1 MVGKGP
7 LDIRTVR
14 WKKLPA
20 VIGALVAS
28 VFLLGSSVT
37 FCDTGD
43 TYNKAYDQ
51 SDEYSSRWYSGQE
64 QITPEWTPD
73 GSHIVF
79 GHAGRIY
86 VVDANGSKLQS
97 LSGSFEPAGLYS
109 ETAEIDFSPSVSPDG
124 ARVAY
129 TTLRYA
135 TGALYEHTYEIATQG
150 IDGSDRQRLTNNT
163 WNDVSPAWSPDGSRI
178 AYVSHREDGPRVFT
192 MTSDGSD
199 GRSVGPSINAQTGAP
214 VWSPDGSRLAFVAQG
229 GPIYGEAVYTVSA
242 DGSNL
247 TKLDWAGSPDVAP
260 RIREGV
266 SDLTSPEEEVATF
279 QWSPDG
285 GHIALVARYY
295 GELDSIYVASPDG
308 SEIRRVFSL
317 SDVAESEEDKRDR
330 ILGISWSPAGD
341 QISFE
346 AGGFRLWFH
355 RGVWHTTASVYTV
368 SADGSELRLVIDKDS
383 LSSYL
388 EWPDKIVGPGPRRIV
403 RYIESTGPNVEAEV
417 KGRILSTIAW
427 GGSDEK
433 VLVRIEGDRVVA
445 ASP

>member
-1 MVGKGP
+1 MEKGT

-14 WKKLPA
+14 WKKLPV
-20 VIGALVAS
+20 VIGAVVAS

-43 TYNKAYDQ
+43 IYNKAYDQ

-64 QITPEWTPD
+64 QITPDWTPD

-109 ETAEIDFSPSVSPDG
+109 QTAEIDFSPSVSPDG
-124 ARVAY
+124 SRVAF

-135 TGALYEHTYEIATQG
+135 TGELREHTYEIATQA
-150 IDGSDRQRLTNNT
+150 IDGSDRRRLTNNA

-178 AYVSHREDGPRVFT
+178 AFVSHREDGPRVFT
-192 MTSDGSD
+192 VAPDGSD
-199 GRSVGPSINAQTGAP
+199 ERSATPAVKAQLNAP
-214 VWSPDGSRLAFVAQG
+214 VWSPDGSRLAFVAEEG
-229 GPIYGEAVYTVSA
+229 LREAVYIVSA
-242 DGSNL
+242 DASNL
-247 TKLDWAGSPDVAP
+247 TELTWADAPDAAP
-260 RIREGV
+260 HTRTGARDRSSAAEDV
-266 SDLTSPEEEVATF
+266 TTF

-285 GHIALVARYY
+285 EHIAFVAGYY
-295 GELDSIYVASPDG
+295 GEPDGLYVAKPDG

-317 SDVAESEEDKRDR
+317 SDIAKSEEDNPGR
-330 ILGISWSPAGD
+330 IIGIAWSPDGS

-346 AGGFRLWFH
+346 AGGFHLWFH
-355 RGVWHTTASVYTV
+355 RGIWHSVASVYEV
-368 SADGSELRLVIDKDS
+368 AADGSELRLVIDKDS

-403 RYIESTGPNVEAEV
+403 RYTESTGPNVEAEV
-417 KGRILSTIAW
+417 KGWILSTIAW
-427 GGSDEK
+427 GESDER
-433 VLVRIEGDRVVA
+433 VLVKIEGDRVVA
-445 ASP
+445 ASS